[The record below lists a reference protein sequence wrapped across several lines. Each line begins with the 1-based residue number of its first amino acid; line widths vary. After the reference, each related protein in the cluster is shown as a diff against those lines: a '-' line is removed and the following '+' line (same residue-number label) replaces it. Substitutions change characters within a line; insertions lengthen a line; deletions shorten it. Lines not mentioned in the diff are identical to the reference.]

1 MCRWREFLAACSSQ
15 YWLTETR
22 SPAKL
27 ISEEEMGER
36 KKCLKLSCYSNLIIK
51 SSKLSVFFSPLGVI
65 PRRGSTTKH
74 CLLPEHKEAQIR
86 LIFLEIRRIIFGQT
100 SQCIIFYYTADS
112 VSYHLYLKCSEQ
124 GALYCQYGEGR
135 RSNHQHLQ
143 HTHTHTG
150 FMRNLEKKNVNFSF
164 NKTCICVWLADIAEL
179 HVSCVR
185 RETTNCFFFVCF
197 FDHVRM
203 SVRWPEPSC

>member
-143 HTHTHTG
+143 HTHTHR
-150 FMRNLEKKNVNFSF
+150 FHEKLGK
-164 NKTCICVWLADIAEL
+164 KKCEL
-179 HVSCVR
+179 LL
-185 RETTNCFFFVCF
+185 
-197 FDHVRM
+197 
-203 SVRWPEPSC
+203 